1 MIADPE
7 MVFRQDGR
15 LVLHIVPLDLGG
27 GYTTTTLNWP
37 PFSLSPGRRSNV
49 AAAVCGLDTVLQGE
63 FQMPNLNC
71 VYDKFNK
78 NSLQNSM

>member
-27 GYTTTTLNWP
+27 GYTATTLNWP
-37 PFSLSPGRRSNV
+37 PFPLSPGRSNV
-49 AAAVCGLDTVLQGE
+49 AAACGLDTVLQDV
-63 FQMPNLNC
+63 FQMTNRSVFLW
-71 VYDKFNK
+71 
-78 NSLQNSM
+78 